1 MSVSR
6 RIFLWKS
13 ALTAAACAAIPLEGL
28 GQRRTIPGETTPGQT
43 PGLHGG
49 TATVDPYAALAG
61 LDRDLFTSA
70 VGSNFKI
77 AVPGASPVWLQL
89 LAVSDLPGPP
99 APDPKTFVTRNKVV
113 PVVGTTGFMLRFA
126 TTSPDPLPQDTYTF
140 SHATLGEFVM
150 FIVPEG
156 SHTGEFSAVV
166 NRLNAPM
173 PVAVPVRVV
182 SPAAIPAGSTSGS
195 PNGPALGTN
204 PGSTSGQASGHPS
217 GQTMAPAM
225 AAPAST
231 SSDSG
236 SPSLQSAGTQGGRK
250 AAGKD

>member
-13 ALTAAACAAIPLEGL
+13 ALTAAACAAIPLEGI
-28 GQRRTIPGETTPGQT
+28 GQRRTIPGETVPGQAPAQT
-43 PGLHGG
+43 PAQQGG
-49 TATVDPYAALAG
+49 TVTGDPYAALAG

-70 VGSNFKI
+70 VGSNFKV
-77 AVPGASPVWLQL
+77 ALPGASPVWLQL

-99 APDPKTFVTRNKVV
+99 APDPKTFVTRNKLV

-140 SHATLGEFVM
+140 NHATLGEFVM

-156 SHTGEFSAVV
+156 SSKGEFSAVV

-182 SPAAIPAGSTSGS
+182 SPAVSPSVSVNSPAM
-195 PNGPALGTN
+195 GTN
-204 PGSTSGQASGHPS
+204 PGSAPGQASGQASG
-217 GQTMAPAM
+217 QAMAPAM

-236 SPSLQSAGTQGGRK
+236 SPSLQQVGTRGGRK
-250 AAGKD
+250 AAEKD